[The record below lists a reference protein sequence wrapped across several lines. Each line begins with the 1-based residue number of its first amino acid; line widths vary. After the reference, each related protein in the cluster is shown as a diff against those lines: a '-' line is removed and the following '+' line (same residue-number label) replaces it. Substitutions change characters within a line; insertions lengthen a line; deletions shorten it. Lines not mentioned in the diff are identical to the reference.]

1 VFISGKIFLHAALC
15 ICRLYPPEWYIVNNP
30 VAAEPEVKPSASG
43 AAGSPA
49 HQEYSLRLKARKM
62 RAAQLQRQHLW
73 LGNARIALF
82 ILILVQCWITG
93 KTGSPSA
100 YWLLAPIGLFVAL
113 AVVHRRVE
121 RALNMTKRAVSVYSR
136 GLARMEDRWAGSGET
151 GEEFKDPLHLYAEDL
166 DILGEGSLFQLLST
180 ARTNMG
186 KQCLA
191 RWLLTHADIQK
202 IQERQSAVAE
212 LKPKLDFRE
221 GLAVSGESERIAA
234 KPQALIAW
242 SRAESGL
249 KDGRWWA
256 AGLAIFSIAALIF
269 GFMVMWTPF
278 IISLLINGIIT
289 SRARHRLE
297 KIFAGIGDTHKDLD
311 SLAQLLHRIEVEKF
325 ESPMLQ
331 QLQTKLLTH
340 GLPPSACIER
350 LDTLTDLDDSRHNWF
365 VRIFDIP
372 LLYSM
377 QIAFALER
385 WRRTYGSG
393 IEAWLDVVGEIET
406 LASIAAYAYEH
417 PQDPLP
423 EFAPPESEICFHGD
437 SLGHPLLPA
446 EKCVRND
453 VRLGGSNQVLLVSG
467 SNMSGKSTYLRVVGI
482 NAVMAMMGAPVRA
495 TRLRLS
501 RVAVGASMRVS
512 DSLQKGISHFYAEIK
527 RLRQVVD
534 LSSTQPSLFLLDE
547 VLQGTNSHDRR
558 VGTEGV
564 LRTLVS
570 NRSIGLVTTHDLALT
585 SLEQVFPAQVRNV
598 HFQERF
604 EDDRL
609 SFDYCLRP
617 GVVTTS
623 NGIELMKSIGLDV
636 S

>member
-1 VFISGKIFLHAALC
+1 V
-15 ICRLYPPEWYIVNNP
+15 VNDRI
-30 VAAEPEVKPSASG
+30 AEPEVT
-43 AAGSPA
+43 SPA
-49 HQEYSLRLKARKM
+49 ATAVDSSPHQEYSRRLKARELQ
-62 RAAQLQRQHLW
+62 AAQLQRKHLW

-82 ILILVQCWITG
+82 ILIFVQCWITG
-93 KTGSPSA
+93 KTGSPA
-100 YWLLAPIGLFVAL
+100 VYWLVAPIVLFVVL
-113 AVVHRRVE
+113 VVVHRRVV
-121 RALNMTKRAVSVYSR
+121 RALNMTKRAVSVYGR

-166 DILGEGSLFQLLST
+166 DILGAGSLFQLLST

-191 RWLLTHADIQK
+191 RWLLNHADV
-202 IQERQSAVAE
+202 QEIRNRQAAVAE
-212 LKPKLDFRE
+212 LKSKLDFRE
-221 GLAVSGESERIAA
+221 ALAVSGESERIAA
-234 KPQALIAW
+234 KPEALIAW
-242 SRAESGL
+242 SREESGL
-249 KDGRWWA
+249 RDGRWWA
-256 AGLAIFSIAALIF
+256 AGLAIFSMAALIF

-297 KIFAGIGDTHKDLD
+297 KIFAGVSDTHKNLD
-311 SLAQLLHRIEVEKF
+311 SLALLLHRIEAEKF
-325 ESPMLQ
+325 ESPMLL
-331 QLQTKLLTH
+331 QLQTHLLTH
-340 GLPPSACIER
+340 GLPPSACIAR
-350 LDTLTDLDDSRHNWF
+350 LNTLADLDDSRHNWF

-393 IEAWLDVVGEIET
+393 IKAWLEVVGEIET
-406 LASIAAYAYEH
+406 LVSIAAYAYEH
-417 PQDPLP
+417 PQDQFA
-423 EFAPPESEICFHGD
+423 EFASPEAEICFQGD
-437 SLGHPLLPA
+437 ALGHPLLPA
-446 EKCVRND
+446 DKCVRND
-453 VRLGGSNQVLLVSG
+453 VRLGGGSQVLLLSG

-482 NAVMAMMGAPVRA
+482 NAVLAMMGAPVRA
-495 TRLRLS
+495 RRLRLS
-501 RVAVGASMRVS
+501 RVAIGASMRVS

-534 LSSTQPSLFLLDE
+534 LSSTQPALFLLDE

-564 LRTLVS
+564 LRTLVR
-570 NRSIGLVTTHDLALT
+570 NGAIGLVTTHDLALT
-585 SLEQVFPAQVRNV
+585 SLEEVFPDHVRNV

>member
-1 VFISGKIFLHAALC
+1 MDKA
-15 ICRLYPPEWYIVNNP
+15 IVTEP
-30 VAAEPEVKPSASG
+30 VAEVPAESNQ
-43 AAGSPA
+43 PA
-49 HQEYSLRLKARKM
+49 HKTEYSERM
-62 RAAQLQRQHLW
+62 RERQTAAAQLQRKHLW

-82 ILILVQCWITG
+82 VAILVQCWITG
-93 KTGSPSA
+93 KAGFPA
-100 YWLLAPIGLFVAL
+100 VYWLLAPITLFVVLVIA
-113 AVVHRRVE
+113 HRRVV
-121 RALNMTKRAVSVYSR
+121 RTLNMTKRAVSVYSR

-191 RWLLTHADIQK
+191 RWLLNHADVQEIQN
-202 IQERQSAVAE
+202 RQAAVAE
-212 LKPKLDFRE
+212 LKPRLVFRE
-221 GLAVSGESERIAA
+221 ELAVSGESERIAA
-234 KPQALIAW
+234 KPEALIAW
-242 SRAESGL
+242 AREESGL
-249 KDGRWWA
+249 RDGRWWA
-256 AGLAIFSIAALIF
+256 AGLAILSMAALIF
-269 GFMVMWTPF
+269 GFTVMWTPF

-297 KIFAGIGDTHKDLD
+297 KIFAGVGNTHKDLD
-311 SLAQLLHRIEVEKF
+311 SLALLLQRIEVEKF
-325 ESPMLQ
+325 NSPMLQ
-331 QLQTKLLTH
+331 QLQAKLLTH
-340 GLPPSACIER
+340 GQPPSTCIAR
-350 LDTLTDLDDSRHNWF
+350 LDTLADLDDSRHNWF

-377 QIAFALER
+377 QIAFALEN
-385 WRRTYGSG
+385 WRRTYGGG
-393 IEAWLDVVGEIET
+393 IEAWLEVVGEIET
-406 LASIAAYAYEH
+406 LSSMAAYAYEH
-417 PQDPLP
+417 PQDPFP
-423 EFAPPESEICFHGD
+423 EFVAPQSEICFQGD
-437 SLGHPLLPA
+437 ALGHPLLPA
-446 EKCVRND
+446 DKCVRNN
-453 VRLGGSNQVLLVSG
+453 VQLGGNSQVLLVSG

-482 NAVMAMMGAPVRA
+482 NAVLAMMGAPVRA

-501 RVAVGASMRVS
+501 HVVVGASMRVA

-534 LSSTQPSLFLLDE
+534 LSSTQPALFLLDE

-564 LRTLVS
+564 LRTLVR
-570 NRSIGLVTTHDLALT
+570 NGAIGLVTTHDLALT
-585 SLEQVFPAQVRNV
+585 SLEQVFPTQVQNV

>member
-1 VFISGKIFLHAALC
+1 
-15 ICRLYPPEWYIVNNP
+15 VNNRI
-30 VAAEPEVKPSASG
+30 AEPEITPSAAT
-43 AAGSPA
+43 AADSIP
-49 HQEYSLRLKARKM
+49 HQEYSRRLKARELQT
-62 RAAQLQRQHLW
+62 AQLQRKHLW
-73 LGNARIALF
+73 FGNARIILF
-82 ILILVQCWITG
+82 VAILVQCWITG
-93 KTGSPSA
+93 KTGSPSL
-100 YWLLAPIGLFVAL
+100 YWLLIPITLFVVL
-113 AVVHRRVE
+113 VVAHRRVVT
-121 RALNMTKRAVSVYSR
+121 ALNRMKRAVSIYGR
-136 GLARMEDRWAGSGET
+136 GLARMEDRWSGSGET
-151 GEEFKDPLHLYAEDL
+151 GDEFKDPLHLYAEDL

-186 KQCLA
+186 KQCLS
-191 RWLLTHADIQK
+191 RWLLNHADVQE
-202 IQERQSAVAE
+202 IQERQAAIAE
-212 LKPKLDFRE
+212 LKPRLDFRE
-221 GLAVSGESERIAA
+221 YLAVSGESERIAA
-234 KPQALIAW
+234 KPEALIAW
-242 SRAESGL
+242 AREESGL

-256 AGLAIFSIAALIF
+256 LGLAILSMAALVF

-278 IISLLINGIIT
+278 ILSLLINGIIT

-297 KIFAGIGDTHKDLD
+297 KIFAAVGDTHKNLD
-311 SLAQLLHRIEVEKF
+311 SLALLLQRIEAEKF
-325 ESPMLQ
+325 GSPRLQ
-331 QLQTKLLTH
+331 QLQAKLLTQ
-340 GLPPSACIER
+340 GQPPSICIAR
-350 LDTLTDLDDSRHNWF
+350 LDTLADLDDSRHNWF

-372 LLYSM
+372 LLHSI

-393 IEAWLDVVGEIET
+393 IETWLGVVGEIEA
-406 LASIAAYAYEH
+406 LISLAAYAYEH
-417 PQDPLP
+417 PQDPFP
-423 EFAPPESEICFHGD
+423 EFTPPEAQICFQGD
-437 SLGHPLLPA
+437 ALGHPLLPA
-446 EKCVRND
+446 DKCVRND
-453 VRLGGSNQVLLVSG
+453 VKLGGNSQVLLVSG

-482 NAVMAMMGAPVRA
+482 NAVLAMMGGPVRA

-534 LSSTQPSLFLLDE
+534 LSSTQPALFLLDE

-558 VGTEGV
+558 VGTQGV
-564 LRTLVS
+564 LRTLLR
-570 NRSIGLVTTHDLALT
+570 NGAIGLVTTHDLALT
-585 SLEQVFPAQVRNV
+585 SLEQVFPEHVRNA

>member
-1 VFISGKIFLHAALC
+1 MYV
-15 ICRLYPPEWYIVNNP
+15 VNNP
-30 VAAEPEVKPSASG
+30 AAEPEVKPPALG
-43 AAGSPA
+43 MAAPSA
-49 HQEYSLRLKARKM
+49 HQEYSRRLKDHETQASR
-62 RAAQLQRQHLW
+62 LQRKHLW
-73 LGNARIALF
+73 LGNVRIALF
-82 ILILVQCWITG
+82 LAILVQGWITG
-93 KTGSPSA
+93 KTGFPSV
-100 YWLLAPIGLFVAL
+100 YWLLVPVAAFIAL
-113 AVVHRRVE
+113 VIAHRRVV
-121 RALNMTKRAVSVYSR
+121 ADLNSAKRSVAVYSR
-136 GLARMEDRWAGSGET
+136 GLARIEDRWIGSGET
-151 GEEFKDPLHLYAEDL
+151 GNEFKNPLHLYADDL

-191 RWLLTHADIQK
+191 RWLLTHAELPEIR
-202 IQERQSAVAE
+202 ERQAAVAE
-212 LKPKLDFRE
+212 LKSRLDLRE
-221 GLAVSGESERIAA
+221 GLAVVGDSERIAA
-234 KPQALIAW
+234 KPEPLVAW
-242 SRAESGL
+242 ARDESGL

-256 AGLAIFSIAALIF
+256 ALLAALSIAAMAVGAKWL
-269 GFMVMWTPF
+269 WTPF
-278 IISLLINGIIT
+278 IVVLLVNGIIT

-311 SLAQLLHRIEVEKF
+311 SLALLLRRIEAEKF
-325 ESPMLQ
+325 QAPMLK
-331 QLQTKLLTH
+331 QLQARLLTH
-340 GLPPSACIER
+340 GLPPSACIAR
-350 LDTLTDLDDSRHNWF
+350 LDTLADLDDSRHNWF
-365 VRIFDIP
+365 VRVFDIP

-406 LASIAAYAYEH
+406 LASIAAYSYEH
-417 PQDPLP
+417 AEDPFP
-423 EFAPPESEICFHGD
+423 EFAPAEAEPCFQGD
-437 SLGHPLLPA
+437 ALGHPLLPSD
-446 EKCVRND
+446 KCVRND
-453 VRLGGSNQVLLVSG
+453 VRLGGNSQVLLVSG

-482 NAVMAMMGAPVRA
+482 NSVLAMMGAPVRA
-495 TRLRLS
+495 ARLRLS

-534 LSSTQPSLFLLDE
+534 LSATQPTLFLLDE

-564 LRTLVS
+564 LRTLIRNS
-570 NRSIGLVTTHDLALT
+570 AIGLVTTHDLALT
-585 SLEQVFPAQVRNV
+585 SLEEVFPERVRNA

-604 EDDRL
+604 EDDSL

-623 NGIELMKSIGLDV
+623 NGVELMKSIGLDV

>member
-1 VFISGKIFLHAALC
+1 MMDKAIMTEPVA
-15 ICRLYPPEWYIVNNP
+15 E
-30 VAAEPEVKPSASG
+30 VAAESSHAS
-43 AAGSPA
+43 
-49 HQEYSLRLKARKM
+49 HKTEYSDRM
-62 RAAQLQRQHLW
+62 RERETSATQLQRKHLW
-73 LGNARIALF
+73 LGNVRIAIFVVIF
-82 ILILVQCWITG
+82 IQCWITG
-93 KTGSPSA
+93 KTGSPSL
-100 YWLLAPIGLFVAL
+100 YWLLVPIALFVVL
-113 AVVHRRVE
+113 VVAHRRVVT
-121 RALNMTKRAVSVYSR
+121 ALNMAKRAVSVYSR

-151 GEEFKDPLHLYAEDL
+151 GEEFKDPLHPYAEDL

-191 RWLLTHADIQK
+191 RWLLTHAEVQK
-202 IQERQSAVAE
+202 IQERQGAIGE
-212 LKPKLDFRE
+212 LKLRLDFRE
-221 GLAVSGESERIAA
+221 ELAVTGESERIAA
-234 KPQALIAW
+234 KPEALIAW
-242 SRAESGL
+242 AREESGL
-249 KDGRWWA
+249 NDGRWWA
-256 AGLAIFSIAALIF
+256 AGLAVFSIAALVF

-289 SRARHRLE
+289 SRARHQLE
-297 KIFAGIGDTHKDLD
+297 KIFGRVGDTHKDLD
-311 SLAQLLHRIEVEKF
+311 SLALLLQRIEVEKID
-325 ESPMLQ
+325 SPMLR
-331 QLQTKLLTH
+331 QLQARLLTH
-340 GLPPSACIER
+340 GQPPSACIAQ
-350 LDTLTDLDDSRHNWF
+350 LDTLADLDDSRHNWF

-393 IEAWLDVVGEIET
+393 IEAWLDVVGEIEAFT
-406 LASIAAYAYEH
+406 SISAYAYEH
-417 PQDPLP
+417 PLDPFP
-423 EFAPPESEICFHGD
+423 EFAQPEEQICFRGD
-437 SLGHPLLPA
+437 ALGHPLLPA
-446 EKCVRND
+446 DKCVRND
-453 VRLGGSNQVLLVSG
+453 VRLGGNSQVLLVSG

-482 NAVMAMMGAPVRA
+482 NAVLAMMGAPVRA

-501 RVAVGASMRVS
+501 HIAVGASMRVS

-534 LSSTQPSLFLLDE
+534 LSSTQPALFLLDE

-564 LRTLVS
+564 LRTLLR
-570 NRSIGLVTTHDLALT
+570 NGAIGLVTTHDLALT
-585 SLEQVFPAQVRNV
+585 SLEQVFPEHVRNA

>member
-1 VFISGKIFLHAALC
+1 MT
-15 ICRLYPPEWYIVNNP
+15 EP
-30 VAAEPEVKPSASG
+30 VAEVPAESSQT
-43 AAGSPA
+43 A
-49 HQEYSLRLKARKM
+49 HNTEYSERM
-62 RAAQLQRQHLW
+62 RERQTTAVQLQRKHLW

-82 ILILVQCWITG
+82 VAILVQCWITG
-93 KTGSPSA
+93 KTGSPTV
-100 YWLLAPIGLFVAL
+100 YWLLAPITLFVVLVIA
-113 AVVHRRVE
+113 HRRVV
-121 RALNMTKRAVSVYSR
+121 RTLNMTKRAVSVYSR
-136 GLARMEDRWAGSGET
+136 SLARMEDRWAGSGET

-180 ARTNMG
+180 VRTNMG

-191 RWLLTHADIQK
+191 RWLLNHADVQEIQN
-202 IQERQSAVAE
+202 RQAAVAE
-212 LKPKLDFRE
+212 LKSRLDFRE
-221 GLAVSGESERIAA
+221 DLAVSGESERIAA
-234 KPQALIAW
+234 KPEALIAW
-242 SRAESGL
+242 AREESGL
-249 KDGRWWA
+249 RDGRWWA
-256 AGLAIFSIAALIF
+256 TGLAILSMAALVV
-269 GFMVMWTPF
+269 GFTVMWTPF

-297 KIFAGIGDTHKDLD
+297 KIFAGVGNTHKDLD
-311 SLAQLLHRIEVEKF
+311 SLALLLQRIEVEKF
-325 ESPMLQ
+325 NSPMLQ
-331 QLQTKLLTH
+331 QLQAKLLTH
-340 GLPPSACIER
+340 GQPPSTCIAR
-350 LDTLTDLDDSRHNWF
+350 LDTLADLDDSRHNWF

-385 WRRTYGSG
+385 WRRTYGGG
-393 IEAWLDVVGEIET
+393 IAAWMEVVGEIET
-406 LASIAAYAYEH
+406 LSSMAAYAYEH
-417 PQDPLP
+417 PQDPFP
-423 EFAPPESEICFHGD
+423 EFAPQSEICFQGD
-437 SLGHPLLPA
+437 ALGHPLLPA
-446 EKCVRND
+446 DKCVRNN
-453 VRLGGSNQVLLVSG
+453 VRLGGNSQVLLVSG

-482 NAVMAMMGAPVRA
+482 NAVLAMMGAPVRA

-501 RVAVGASMRVS
+501 HVAVGASMRVA

-534 LSSTQPSLFLLDE
+534 LSSTQPTLFLLDE

-564 LRTLVS
+564 LRTLIG
-570 NRSIGLVTTHDLALT
+570 NGAIGLVTTHDLALT
-585 SLEQVFPAQVRNV
+585 SLEQVFPAQVQNV

>member
-1 VFISGKIFLHAALC
+1 VPFCIYLALQ
-15 ICRLYPPEWYIVNNP
+15 PEWCVVNDRIV
-30 VAAEPEVKPSASG
+30 EPETIPP
-43 AAGSPA
+43 AATAADSSP
-49 HQEYSLRLKARKM
+49 HQEYSRRLKDR
-62 RAAQLQRQHLW
+62 QLEASELQSKHLW
-73 LGNARIALF
+73 LGNARIVLF
-82 ILILVQCWITG
+82 VAILVQCWITG
-93 KTGSPSA
+93 KTGSPSL
-100 YWLLAPIGLFVAL
+100 YWLLMPIALFVTL
-113 AVVHRRVE
+113 VVMHRRVV

-136 GLARMEDRWAGSGET
+136 GLERMEDRWAGSGET
-151 GEEFKDPLHLYAEDL
+151 GNEFKDPLHLYAEDL

-191 RWLLTHADIQK
+191 RWLLTLPQAQEIQG
-202 IQERQSAVAE
+202 RQAAVAE
-212 LKPKLDFRE
+212 LKSRLNFRE
-221 GLAVSGESERIAA
+221 NLAVSGESDRIAA
-234 KPQALIAW
+234 KPEALIAW
-242 SRAESGL
+242 AQEESGL

-256 AGLAIFSIAALIF
+256 AGLAALSMGALVV
-269 GFMVMWTPF
+269 GFKVMWTPF
-278 IISLLINGIIT
+278 IIILLINGIIM

-297 KIFAGIGDTHKDLD
+297 KIFAGVSDTHKNLD
-311 SLAQLLHRIEVEKF
+311 SLGLLLHRIEAEKF
-325 ESPMLQ
+325 ESPLLQ
-331 QLQTKLLTH
+331 QLQAQLLTH
-340 GLPPSACIER
+340 GLPPSACIAR
-350 LDTLTDLDDSRHNWF
+350 LDTLADLDDSRHNWF
-365 VRIFDIP
+365 VRIFDLP

-393 IEAWLDVVGEIET
+393 IEAWLKVVGEIET
-406 LASIAAYAYEH
+406 LISIAAYAYEH
-417 PQDPLP
+417 PQDPFP
-423 EFAPPESEICFHGD
+423 EFAPPEAEICFQGEA
-437 SLGHPLLPA
+437 LGHPLLPA
-446 EKCVRND
+446 DKCVRND
-453 VRLGGSNQVLLVSG
+453 ARLGGSSQVLLVSG

-482 NAVMAMMGAPVRA
+482 NAVLAIMGAPVRA
-495 TRLRLS
+495 KRLRLS
-501 RVAVGASMRVS
+501 RVSVGASMRVS

-534 LSSTQPSLFLLDE
+534 VSSTQPALFLLDE

-564 LRTLVS
+564 LRTLVG
-570 NRSIGLVTTHDLALT
+570 NGAMGLVTTHDLALT

-604 EDDRL
+604 ENDRL
-609 SFDYCLRP
+609 SFDYRLRP

>member
-1 VFISGKIFLHAALC
+1 VPFC
-15 ICRLYPPEWYIVNNP
+15 ICLALQPEWYVVNDRI
-30 VAAEPEVKPSASG
+30 AEPEISSSAAT
-43 AAGSPA
+43 AADSIP
-49 HQEYSLRLKARKM
+49 HQEYSRRVKAGELQ
-62 RAAQLQRQHLW
+62 AAQLQRKHLW

-82 ILILVQCWITG
+82 VVIFVQCWITG
-93 KTGSPSA
+93 RTGSPSL
-100 YWLLAPIGLFVAL
+100 YWLLVPISLFIVL
-113 AVVHRRVE
+113 VIVHRRVV
-121 RALNMTKRAVSVYSR
+121 RVLNMTKRAISVYGR
-136 GLARMEDRWAGSGET
+136 GLARMEDRWSGSGET

-166 DILGEGSLFQLLST
+166 DILGEGSLFQLLSN

-191 RWLLTHADIQK
+191 GWLLNHADVQE
-202 IQERQSAVAE
+202 IQERQAAVSE
-212 LKPKLDFRE
+212 LKSRLDFRE
-221 GLAVSGESERIAA
+221 DLAVSGEVERIAA
-234 KPQALIAW
+234 KPEALIAW
-242 SRAESGL
+242 AREESGL

-256 AGLAIFSIAALIF
+256 LGLAILSLAALVF

-278 IISLLINGIIT
+278 VIVLLINGIIT

-297 KIFAGIGDTHKDLD
+297 KIFAGVGDTHKDLD
-311 SLAQLLHRIEVEKF
+311 SLALLLRRIETEKF
-325 ESPMLQ
+325 ESHRLQ
-331 QLQTKLLTH
+331 QLRARLLTH
-340 GLPPSACIER
+340 GLTPSACIAR
-350 LDTLTDLDDSRHNWF
+350 LDTLADLDDSRHNWF

-385 WRRTYGSG
+385 WRRMYGSG
-393 IEAWLDVVGEIET
+393 IKAWLEVVGEIET
-406 LASIAAYAYEH
+406 FVSIAAYAYEH
-417 PQDPLP
+417 PQDPFP
-423 EFAPPESEICFHGD
+423 EFAPRESDICFQGD
-437 SLGHPLLPA
+437 ALGHPLLPA
-446 EKCVRND
+446 DKCVRND
-453 VRLGGSNQVLLVSG
+453 VRLGGKSQVLLVSG

-482 NAVMAMMGAPVRA
+482 NAVLAMMGAPVRA
-495 TRLRLS
+495 RRLRLS

-534 LSSTQPSLFLLDE
+534 LSSTQPALFLLDE

-558 VGTEGV
+558 AGTEGV
-564 LRTLVS
+564 LRTLVR
-570 NRSIGLVTTHDLALT
+570 NGAIGLVTTHDLALT
-585 SLEQVFPAQVRNV
+585 SLEQVFPEHVCNA

>member
-1 VFISGKIFLHAALC
+1 MMDKAIMTEPVA
-15 ICRLYPPEWYIVNNP
+15 E
-30 VAAEPEVKPSASG
+30 VAAEPSRAS
-43 AAGSPA
+43 
-49 HQEYSLRLKARKM
+49 HKTEYSERM
-62 RAAQLQRQHLW
+62 RERQTSAAQLQRKHLW
-73 LGNARIALF
+73 LGNVRIVVFVAIF
-82 ILILVQCWITG
+82 IQCWISG
-93 KTGSPSA
+93 KTGSPSL
-100 YWLLAPIGLFVAL
+100 YWLLVPIVLFIVL
-113 AVVHRRVE
+113 VVIHRRVE
-121 RALNMTKRAVSVYSR
+121 RALNMTKRAVSVYGR

-151 GEEFKDPLHLYAEDL
+151 GEEFKDPLHPYAEDL

-191 RWLLTHADIQK
+191 RWLLTHAEVQK
-202 IQERQSAVAE
+202 IQNRQTAVAE
-212 LKPKLDFRE
+212 LKARLDFRE
-221 GLAVSGESERIAA
+221 DLAVSGESERIAA
-234 KPQALIAW
+234 KPEALIAW
-242 SRAESGL
+242 AREESGL
-249 KDGRWWA
+249 QDGRWWA
-256 AGLAIFSIAALIF
+256 LGLAVFSIAALVF

-278 IISLLINGIIT
+278 VISLLINGIIT

-297 KIFAGIGDTHKDLD
+297 KIFAAVSDTHKDLD
-311 SLAQLLHRIEVEKF
+311 ALALLLERMEVEKF
-325 ESPMLQ
+325 DSPMLQ
-331 QLQTKLLTH
+331 QLQTRLLTH
-340 GLPPSACIER
+340 GQPPSACIAR
-350 LDTLTDLDDSRHNWF
+350 LDTLADLDDSRHNWF

-393 IEAWLDVVGEIET
+393 IEAWLDVVGEMEA
-406 LASIAAYAYEH
+406 LSSIAAYAYEH
-417 PQDPLP
+417 PLDPFP
-423 EFAPPESEICFHGD
+423 EFAPSVSETCFQGD
-437 SLGHPLLPA
+437 ALGHPLLPA
-446 EKCVRND
+446 DKCVRND
-453 VRLGGSNQVLLVSG
+453 VRLGGNSQVLLVSG

-482 NAVMAMMGAPVRA
+482 NAVLAMMGAPVRA

-501 RVAVGASMRVS
+501 HVAVGASMRVS

-534 LSSTQPSLFLLDE
+534 LSSSQPALFLLDE

-564 LRTLVS
+564 LRTLIR
-570 NRSIGLVTTHDLALT
+570 NGAIGLVTTHDLALT
-585 SLEQVFPAQVRNV
+585 SLEQVFPEHVRNA

>member
-1 VFISGKIFLHAALC
+1 VPFC
-15 ICRLYPPEWYIVNNP
+15 ICSALPPEWYVVKNP
-30 VAAEPEVKPSASG
+30 IAAEPEVTPPAGSAPDSAS
-43 AAGSPA
+43 
-49 HQEYSLRLKARKM
+49 HQEYSRRVKERETQ
-62 RAAQLQRQHLW
+62 AAQLQRKHLW
-73 LGNARIALF
+73 LGNTRIAVF
-82 ILILVQCWITG
+82 VMILVQCWITG

-100 YWLLAPIGLFVAL
+100 YWLLVPILLFIMLVMA
-113 AVVHRRVE
+113 HRRIV
-121 RALNMTKRAVSVYSR
+121 RDLNMAKRAVAVYAR
-136 GLARMEDRWAGSGET
+136 GLTRMEDRWSGSGQT
-151 GEEFKDPLHLYAEDL
+151 GNEFKDPLHLYAEDL

-191 RWLLTHADIQK
+191 HWLLTHADVEEIGK
-202 IQERQSAVAE
+202 RQTAVAE
-212 LKPKLDFRE
+212 LKSRLDLRE
-221 GLAVSGESERIAA
+221 ELAITGETETIAA
-234 KPQALIAW
+234 KPEPLITW
-242 SRAESGL
+242 VREESGL
-249 KDGRWWA
+249 TDGRWWA
-256 AGLAIFSIAALIF
+256 FGLAILTIAALGF
-269 GFMVMWTPF
+269 GFKVMWTPF
-278 IISLLINGIIT
+278 VLLLVVNGVIT
-289 SRARHRLE
+289 ARARHRLE
-297 KIFAGIGDTHKDLD
+297 KLFSGVGDTHKDLD
-311 SLAQLLHRIEVEKF
+311 SLAILLQRIETEKF

-331 QLQTKLLTH
+331 QLQARLLTH
-340 GLPPSACIER
+340 GRPPSVCIAR
-350 LDTLTDLDDSRHNWF
+350 LDTLADLDDSRHNWF
-365 VRIFDIP
+365 VRMLDIP

-417 PQDPLP
+417 PEDPFP
-423 EFAPPESEICFHGD
+423 DFAPAGAEVCFHGD
-437 SLGHPLLPA
+437 ALGHPLLPA
-446 EKCVRND
+446 DKCVRND
-453 VRLGGSNQVLLVSG
+453 VRLGGNRQVLLVSG

-482 NAVMAMMGAPVRA
+482 NAVLAMMGAPVRA
-495 TRLRLS
+495 RGLRLS
-501 RVAVGASMRVS
+501 RLAVGASMRVS

-564 LRTLVS
+564 LRTLIRNS
-570 NRSIGLVTTHDLALT
+570 AIGLVTTHDLALT
-585 SLEQVFPAQVRNV
+585 SLEEVFPDRVRNA

-609 SFDYCLRP
+609 SFDYRLRH

-623 NGIELMKSIGLDV
+623 NGIELMKSIGLDI

>member
-1 VFISGKIFLHAALC
+1 VND
-15 ICRLYPPEWYIVNNP
+15 RIV
-30 VAAEPEVKPSASG
+30 EPETI
-43 AAGSPA
+43 SPA
-49 HQEYSLRLKARKM
+49 ASSADSSPHQEYSRRLKARELQ
-62 RAAQLQRQHLW
+62 ASELQRKHLW
-73 LGNARIALF
+73 LGNARIVLF
-82 ILILVQCWITG
+82 VAILVQCWITG
-93 KTGSPSA
+93 KPGSPSL
-100 YWLLAPIGLFVAL
+100 YWLLMPIALFVIL
-113 AVVHRRVE
+113 VVAHRRVV
-121 RALNMTKRAVSVYSR
+121 RVLNMNKRAVSVYGR

-151 GEEFKDPLHLYAEDL
+151 GEEFKDPVHLYAEDL

-180 ARTNMG
+180 VRTNMG

-191 RWLLTHADIQK
+191 RWLLTPAEVQEIQA
-202 IQERQSAVAE
+202 RQAGIAE
-212 LKPKLDFRE
+212 LKSRLDFRE
-221 GLAVSGESERIAA
+221 DLAVSGESERIAA
-234 KPQALIAW
+234 KPEALIAW
-242 SRAESGL
+242 AREESGL

-256 AGLAIFSIAALIF
+256 AGLAILSMAALVF
-269 GFMVMWTPF
+269 GFKVMWTPF
-278 IISLLINGIIT
+278 IITLLINGIIT

-297 KIFAGIGDTHKDLD
+297 KIFTGVNDTHKNLD
-311 SLAQLLHRIEVEKF
+311 SLGLLLHRIEAEKF
-325 ESPMLQ
+325 DSPLLQ
-331 QLQTKLLTH
+331 QLQAQLLTH
-340 GLPPSACIER
+340 GLPPSACIAR
-350 LDTLTDLDDSRHNWF
+350 LDTLADLDDSRHNWF

-372 LLYSM
+372 MLYSM

-393 IEAWLDVVGEIET
+393 IEAWLKVVGKIEA
-406 LASIAAYAYEH
+406 LVSIAAYAYEH
-417 PQDPLP
+417 PQDPFP
-423 EFAPPESEICFHGD
+423 EFAAPEAEICFQGD
-437 SLGHPLLPA
+437 ALGHPLLPA
-446 EKCVRND
+446 DKCVRND
-453 VRLGGSNQVLLVSG
+453 VQLGGSSQVLLVSG

-482 NAVMAMMGAPVRA
+482 NAVLAMMGAPVRA
-495 TRLRLS
+495 RRLRLS

-534 LSSTQPSLFLLDE
+534 VSSTQPALFLLDE

-564 LRTLVS
+564 LRTLVR
-570 NRSIGLVTTHDLALT
+570 NGAIGLVTTHDLALT

-609 SFDYCLRP
+609 SFDYQLRP

>member
-1 VFISGKIFLHAALC
+1 MDKAIMTEPIAE
-15 ICRLYPPEWYIVNNP
+15 I
-30 VAAEPEVKPSASG
+30 AAESSHAPHKT
-43 AAGSPA
+43 
-49 HQEYSLRLKARKM
+49 EYSERM
-62 RAAQLQRQHLW
+62 RERQTSAAQLQRKHLW
-73 LGNARIALF
+73 LGNVRIAVFVSIF
-82 ILILVQCWITG
+82 IQCWITG
-93 KTGSPSA
+93 KTGSPSL
-100 YWLLAPIGLFVAL
+100 YWLLVPIALFVVL
-113 AVVHRRVE
+113 VVAHRRVVI
-121 RALNMTKRAVSVYSR
+121 ALNMAKRAVSVYSR
-136 GLARMEDRWAGSGET
+136 GLARMEDRWTGSGET
-151 GEEFKDPLHLYAEDL
+151 GEEFKDPLHPYAEDL

-191 RWLLTHADIQK
+191 RWLLTHAEVQE
-202 IQERQSAVAE
+202 IQERQAAVAE
-212 LKPKLDFRE
+212 LKQRLDFRE
-221 GLAVSGESERIAA
+221 ELAVSGESERIAA
-234 KPQALIAW
+234 KPEALIAW
-242 SRAESGL
+242 AREESGL

-256 AGLAIFSIAALIF
+256 AGLAVFSIAALVF

-297 KIFAGIGDTHKDLD
+297 KIFAGVGNTHKDLD
-311 SLAQLLHRIEVEKF
+311 SLALLLQRIEAEKYD
-325 ESPMLQ
+325 SPMLQ
-331 QLQTKLLTH
+331 QLQVRLLTH
-340 GLPPSACIER
+340 GQPPSACIAR
-350 LDTLTDLDDSRHNWF
+350 LDTLADLDDSRHNWF

-393 IEAWLDVVGEIET
+393 IEAWLDVVAEIEALT
-406 LASIAAYAYEH
+406 SIAAYAYEH
-417 PQDPLP
+417 PLDSFP
-423 EFAPPESEICFHGD
+423 EFAQLEDQICFHGD
-437 SLGHPLLPA
+437 ALGHPLLPDD
-446 EKCVRND
+446 KCVRND
-453 VRLGGSNQVLLVSG
+453 IRLGGNSQVLLVSG

-482 NAVMAMMGAPVRA
+482 NAVLAMVGAPVRA

-501 RVAVGASMRVS
+501 HVAVGASMRVS

-534 LSSTQPSLFLLDE
+534 LSSTQLTLFLLDE

-564 LRTLVS
+564 LRTLIG
-570 NRSIGLVTTHDLALT
+570 NGAIGLVTTHDLALT
-585 SLEQVFPAQVRNV
+585 SLEQVFPEHVRNA

>member
-1 VFISGKIFLHAALC
+1 MNN
-15 ICRLYPPEWYIVNNP
+15 RIV
-30 VAAEPEVKPSASG
+30 EPELSSSAGIAVNSL
-43 AAGSPA
+43 P
-49 HQEYSLRLKARKM
+49 HQEYSRRMKDRKTS
-62 RAAQLQRQHLW
+62 AAQLQRRHLW
-73 LGNARIALF
+73 LGNTRIALF

-121 RALNMTKRAVSVYSR
+121 RALNMTKRAVAVYGR
-136 GLARMEDRWAGSGET
+136 GIARMEDRWAGSGET

-191 RWLLTHADIQK
+191 RWLLTHAEVQE
-202 IQERQSAVAE
+202 IQERQAAVAE
-212 LKPKLDFRE
+212 LKSRLDFRE

-242 SRAESGL
+242 SHEESGL
-249 KDGRWWA
+249 NDGRWWA
-256 AGLAIFSIAALIF
+256 AALAVFSMAALVF

-297 KIFAGIGDTHKDLD
+297 KIFAGVGDTHKDLD
-311 SLAQLLHRIEVEKF
+311 SLAQLLHCIEVEKF

-331 QLQTKLLTH
+331 QLQARLLTH
-340 GLPPSACIER
+340 GLSPSTCIER

-437 SLGHPLLPA
+437 ALGHPLLPA
-446 EKCVRND
+446 DKCVRND
-453 VRLGGSNQVLLVSG
+453 VRLGGNNQVLLVSG

-527 RLRQVVD
+527 SLRQVVD
-534 LSSTQPSLFLLDE
+534 LSSAQPSLFLLDE

-564 LRTLVS
+564 LRTLVG
-570 NRSIGLVTTHDLALT
+570 NRAIGLVTTHDLALT

>member
-1 VFISGKIFLHAALC
+1 MMDKAIMTEPVA
-15 ICRLYPPEWYIVNNP
+15 E
-30 VAAEPEVKPSASG
+30 VAAEPSRTSHKT
-43 AAGSPA
+43 
-49 HQEYSLRLKARKM
+49 EYSERM
-62 RAAQLQRQHLW
+62 RERQTSAAQLQRKHLW
-73 LGNARIALF
+73 LGNVRIVVFVAIF
-82 ILILVQCWITG
+82 IQCWISG
-93 KTGSPSA
+93 KTGSPSL
-100 YWLLAPIGLFVAL
+100 YWLLVPIVLFIVL
-113 AVVHRRVE
+113 VVIHRRVE
-121 RALNMTKRAVSVYSR
+121 RALNMTKRAVSVYGR

-151 GEEFKDPLHLYAEDL
+151 GEEFKDPLHPYAEDL

-191 RWLLTHADIQK
+191 RWLLTHADVQK
-202 IQERQSAVAE
+202 IQERQAAVAE
-212 LKPKLDFRE
+212 LKPRLDFRE
-221 GLAVSGESERIAA
+221 EQAVTGESERIAA
-234 KPQALIAW
+234 KPEALIVWA
-242 SRAESGL
+242 REESGL

-256 AGLAIFSIAALIF
+256 LGLAVFSIAALVF

-278 IISLLINGIIT
+278 VISLLINGIIT

-297 KIFAGIGDTHKDLD
+297 KIFAAVSDTHKDLD
-311 SLAQLLHRIEVEKF
+311 ALALLLERMEVEKF
-325 ESPMLQ
+325 DSPMLQ
-331 QLQTKLLTH
+331 QLQTRLLTH
-340 GLPPSACIER
+340 GQPPSTCIAR
-350 LDTLTDLDDSRHNWF
+350 LDTLADLDDSRHNWF

-393 IEAWLDVVGEIET
+393 IEAWLDVVGEMEA
-406 LASIAAYAYEH
+406 LSSIAAYAYEH
-417 PQDPLP
+417 PLDPFP
-423 EFAPPESEICFHGD
+423 EFAPSVSETCFQGD
-437 SLGHPLLPA
+437 ALGHPLLPA
-446 EKCVRND
+446 DKCVRND
-453 VRLGGSNQVLLVSG
+453 VRLGGNSQVLLVSG

-482 NAVMAMMGAPVRA
+482 NAVLAMMGAPVRA

-501 RVAVGASMRVS
+501 HVAVGASMRVS

-534 LSSTQPSLFLLDE
+534 LSSSQPALFLLDE

-564 LRTLVS
+564 LRTLIR
-570 NRSIGLVTTHDLALT
+570 NGAIGLVTTHDLALT
-585 SLEQVFPAQVRNV
+585 SLEQVFPEHVRNA

>member
-1 VFISGKIFLHAALC
+1 VPFC
-15 ICRLYPPEWYIVNNP
+15 ICSALQPEWYVVNDRII
-30 VAAEPEVKPSASG
+30 AEQEATPAPATVTASA
-43 AAGSPA
+43 P
-49 HQEYSLRLKARKM
+49 HQEYSRRLKDREMQAG
-62 RAAQLQRQHLW
+62 QLQRKHLW
-73 LGNARIALF
+73 LGNARIAVF
-82 ILILVQCWITG
+82 IAIFIQCWITG
-93 KTGSPSA
+93 KTGFPSI
-100 YWLLAPIGLFVAL
+100 YWLLAPIVLFAVLVVA
-113 AVVHRRVE
+113 HRHVMSALSRAK
-121 RALNMTKRAVSVYSR
+121 RALSIYSR
-136 GLARMEDRWAGSGET
+136 GLARMEDRWAGIGET

-166 DILGEGSLFQLLST
+166 DILGQGSLFQLLST

-186 KQCLA
+186 KQCLS
-191 RWLLTHADIQK
+191 RWLLTHPDVEE
-202 IQERQSAVAE
+202 IQERQAAVAE
-212 LKPKLDFRE
+212 LKSRLDFRE
-221 GLAVSGESERIAA
+221 DLAVSGESERIAA
-234 KPQALIAW
+234 KPEALIAW
-242 SRAESGL
+242 ARDESGL
-249 KDGRWWA
+249 KDSRWWA
-256 AGLAIFSIAALIF
+256 AALAVLNLATLIF

-297 KIFAGIGDTHKDLD
+297 KIFARIGDTHKDLD
-311 SLAQLLHRIEVEKF
+311 SLALLLQRIEAEKF

-331 QLQTKLLTH
+331 QLQARLLTH
-340 GLPPSACIER
+340 GQPPSACIAR
-350 LDTLTDLDDSRHNWF
+350 LDTLADLDDSRHNWF

-385 WRRTYGSG
+385 WRRTYGGG
-393 IEAWLDVVGEIET
+393 IEVWLQVVGEIET
-406 LASIAAYAYEH
+406 LTSIAAYAYER
-417 PQDPLP
+417 PQDPFP
-423 EFAPPESEICFHGD
+423 EFASSEAEICFHGD
-437 SLGHPLLPA
+437 ALGHPLLSA
-446 EKCVRND
+446 DKCVRND
-453 VRLGGSNQVLLVSG
+453 VTLGGPNQVLLVSG

-482 NAVMAMMGAPVRA
+482 NAVLAMMGAPVRA

-534 LSSTQPSLFLLDE
+534 LSSMGPTLFLLDE

-564 LRTLVS
+564 LRTLLR
-570 NRSIGLVTTHDLALT
+570 NAAIGLVTTHDLALT
-585 SLEQVFPAQVRNV
+585 SLEQVFPAHVQNV

-609 SFDYCLRP
+609 SFDYRLRA